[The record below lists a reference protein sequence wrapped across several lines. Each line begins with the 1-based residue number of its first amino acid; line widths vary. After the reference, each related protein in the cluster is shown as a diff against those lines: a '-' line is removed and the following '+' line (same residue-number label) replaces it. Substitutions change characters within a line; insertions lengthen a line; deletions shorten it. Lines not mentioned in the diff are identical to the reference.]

1 MNIEIRELEAD
12 RARIVFHGE
21 GHTFMN
27 MLTDELLEDPAVDVA
42 KYTMEFQFSDPE
54 LVLTTDGSK
63 DPLTAIREACEHLTG
78 YCDELLEDVR
88 AAVPQ

>member
-1 MNIEIRELEAD
+1 MNIEIQELTGD
-12 RARIVFHGE
+12 RARILFRGE

-27 MLTDELLEDPAVDVA
+27 MLTDEILQNPAVDVA

-54 LVLTTDGSK
+54 LIVTTDGSI
-63 DPLTAIREACEHLTG
+63 DPLTVIREACERLMG

-88 AAVPQ
+88 AAVKQ

>member
-1 MNIEIRELEAD
+1 MNIEIRELTGD
-12 RARIVFHGE
+12 RARILFRGE

-27 MLTDELLEDPAVDVA
+27 MLTDEILQDPAVDVA

-54 LVLTTDGSK
+54 LVVTTDGSK
-63 DPLTAIREACEHLTG
+63 DPLAVIREACEHLMG

-88 AAVPQ
+88 TAVPQ

>member
-1 MNIEIRELEAD
+1 MNIEIRELTAD
-12 RARIVFHGE
+12 RARIVLRGE

-54 LVLTTDGSK
+54 LVVTTNGSK
-63 DPLTAIREACEHLTG
+63 DPVSAIQEACQRLTG
-78 YCDELLEDVR
+78 YCDELLENVR
-88 AAVPQ
+88 AAIPK